1 LKGEVIEMATY
12 VATDL
17 HGMYDLWDKIKNYLK
32 EDDTLYYL
40 GDAIDRGKRGFEI
53 FMELLDDPRVI
64 YIKGNHED
72 TMYNA
77 FTAIG
82 LTSTEWF
89 KAWHK
94 NGGQETLNNI
104 KQLGLSYERKM
115 HYVEQ
120 IYDMPTALTYVND
133 NKTCFYLTHAG
144 ITPNEKYFSMN
155 DFDREYYD
163 MWNRKHFLDTW
174 PERYKDKNVVII
186 HGHTP
191 IQLLYQIAPETFKRE
206 EASFPLY
213 YCDKHKINLDI
224 GAFSSNMAILF
235 NLDTEQTEMII
246 KGE

>member
-1 LKGEVIEMATY
+1 MATY

-17 HGMYDLWDKIKNYLK
+17 HGMYDLWSEIKNYLK
-32 EDDTLYYL
+32 ENDMLFYL
-40 GDAIDRGKRGFEI
+40 GDAIDRGDRGFEI

-72 TMYNA
+72 MMYNA

-82 LTSTEWF
+82 PAGTEWF
-89 KAWHK
+89 KEWQK
-94 NGGQETLNNI
+94 NGARETLDNI
-104 KQLGLSYERKM
+104 TKLGLTYEQKMSY
-115 HYVEQ
+115 VDQ
-120 IYDMPTALTYVND
+120 IRDMPTAMTYVND

-144 ITPNEKYFSMN
+144 ITPNEKYFLMN
-155 DFDREYYD
+155 DFDRETLE
-163 MWNRKHFLDTW
+163 MWDRKHILDEW
-174 PERYKDKNVVII
+174 PENYKDKDVVVV

-191 IQLLYQIAPETFKRE
+191 IQLMAQYAPKYFMKYSNE
-206 EASFPLY
+206 FPLY
-213 YCDKHKINLDI
+213 YCKCHKLNLDT